1 MFEFF
6 TTLFGGIFW
15 GAKIGSDIS
24 KTKAFDKNT
33 KIVKQAYETGVAK
46 WEATV
51 VDSSLENNI
60 SCKLQ
65 TDASFLNATIKEMK
79 EVLGCKYITLYP
91 KSKENAE
98 RYLLAKQGKLRSSD
112 ASSYGISIIGALQD
126 NPNDMERWDE
136 ERAFVAWIHAE
147 IKKHGASSKLMF
159 RDTKRIPYKEVGENE
174 MERLSG
180 GQFYWGAAAYSTYQ
194 RLLSPYSNK

>member
-15 GAKIGSDIS
+15 VAKICSDIS
-24 KTKAFDKNT
+24 KTKAFDRNV
-33 KIVKQAYETGVAK
+33 KIVKQAYENGVAK
-46 WEATV
+46 WEAAV

-65 TDASFLNATIKEMK
+65 TDASFLNATIKEME

-98 RYLLAKQGKLRSSD
+98 RYLLAKQGKLKSFD
-112 ASSYGISIIGALQD
+112 ASSYGIDIIGALQD

-136 ERAFVAWIHAE
+136 ERAFVRWIHAE
-147 IKKHGASSKLMF
+147 IKKHGVNPKLMF
-159 RDTKRIPYKEVGENE
+159 RDAGRLPYKEVGENE
-174 MERLSG
+174 MERFSG
-180 GQFYWGAAAYSTYQ
+180 GQFYWDVAAYSSYQ
-194 RLLSPYSNK
+194 RVLSPYSNK